1 MVKNKIVN
9 NASWII
15 ACRIAQAIGPSN
27 YGIINYAASIVAFV
41 TPIMKLGLNNIL
53 VQEVVQNPEKDGE
66 IFGTSVIMTL
76 CSSVICIAALITF
89 VVIADH
95 GEITTIVV
103 CALYST
109 ILMFQA
115 IELIQYWFQAK
126 YLSKYVAVVSLCA
139 YIVVSAYKVFLLASG
154 KNIYWFAI
162 SNSLDIMIISF
173 SLLIIY
179 KKLGGGKFKF
189 SLKTATDMYSR
200 SKYYI
205 VSSLMITVFAQT
217 DKIMLKLMID
227 ETATGYYSAA
237 VVCATLTGFVFE
249 AIIDSFRP
257 MIFENM
263 KTGIEGFNKS
273 MTRLYSIVI
282 YLSLLQSAF
291 ITLFS
296 KPIIL
301 YGKNYMYAVPTL
313 RIIVWYSTFCY
324 LGSVR
329 NIWILA
335 QNKQKY
341 LSIINLSGAICN
353 VVLNYILIPVWGICG
368 AAFASLVT
376 QIFTNVIIGY
386 VIKPIRENN
395 RLMMNGVK
403 SLEVKLMFEYFLKK
417 VKNK

>member
-1 MVKNKIVN
+1 
-9 NASWII
+9 
-15 ACRIAQAIGPSN
+15 
-27 YGIINYAASIVAFV
+27 
-41 TPIMKLGLNNIL
+41 
-53 VQEVVQNPEKDGE
+53 
-66 IFGTSVIMTL
+66 
-76 CSSVICIAALITF
+76 
-89 VVIADH
+89 
-95 GEITTIVV
+95 
-103 CALYST
+103 
-109 ILMFQA
+109 
-115 IELIQYWFQAK
+115 
-126 YLSKYVAVVSLCA
+126 
-139 YIVVSAYKVFLLASG
+139 
-154 KNIYWFAI
+154 
-162 SNSLDIMIISF
+162 
-173 SLLIIY
+173 
-179 KKLGGGKFKF
+179 
-189 SLKTATDMYSR
+189 
-200 SKYYI
+200 
-205 VSSLMITVFAQT
+205 MITVFAQT
-217 DKIMLKLMID
+217 DKIMLKLMIG

-301 YGKNYMYAVPTL
+301 IIYGKNYMYAVPAL

-341 LSIINLSGAICN
+341 LSVINLSGAICN

-395 RLMMNGVK
+395 RLMMNGFK